1 MKKLVIFLIGLT
13 TVFSLSAQRL
23 NSRGEK
29 MVSHIRTTPMT
40 DEKKVGAD
48 YPYPAD
54 IYFYYDSNDEINKV
68 KAINPLPYT
77 DSIVITKGKNGIIWK
92 DYYKKDNRPPFPY
105 THKVF
110 LDDKGRVSKV
120 EGKLSGQ
127 IRSEVL
133 RRIYNYVEKSD
144 DNICLDVE
152 NHIIYQPVNG
162 PEYPDGFE
170 STLDQFRGYEFA
182 RYDGGLLGGC
192 YLKSPKTKQYLEYHT
207 PGWYYKKKATII
219 DKYFP
224 NETNVEFYSLLML
237 SRTYEEDDW
246 LLLLTR
252 WIPIK
257 ADFLPREFKSIGSKG
272 RYTDCIYNRNGVLT
286 NIEVYLN
293 ASYSAYFHG
302 IYLENIEIE
311 YVQ

>member
-1 MKKLVIFLIGLT
+1 
-13 TVFSLSAQRL
+13 
-23 NSRGEK
+23 

-40 DEKKVGAD
+40 DSQKVGAN
-48 YPYPAD
+48 YIYPAD
-54 IYFYYDSNDEINKV
+54 IYFYYDSNDEINKI
-68 KAINPLPYT
+68 KAINPSFYT

-92 DYYKKDNRPPFPY
+92 DYYKKNMNGVSCFLY

-127 IRSEVL
+127 TRSEVR
-133 RRIYNYVEKSD
+133 RRIYNYVEKSN

-152 NHIIYQPVNG
+152 KHIIYQPVNG

-170 STLDQFRGYEFA
+170 KYLDTYRGYEFA
-182 RYDGGLLGGC
+182 RYNGGLLGGC
-192 YLKSPKTKQYLEYHT
+192 YQKSPKTKQYLEYHT

-219 DKYFP
+219 DQCFP
-224 NETNVEFYSLLML
+224 NETNIELYSLLML
-237 SRTYEEDDW
+237 DRLTEENDW
-246 LLLLTR
+246 LLLLSR

-257 ADFLPREFKSIGSKG
+257 ADFLPLEFKTIGSKW

-286 NIEVYLN
+286 NIEVYL
-293 ASYSAYFHG
+293 YSSDSSLHG
-302 IYLENIEIE
+302 TYLENIEIE
-311 YVQ
+311 YVE

>member
-23 NSRGEK
+23 NQRGEK

-40 DEKKVGAD
+40 DAKKVGSD
-48 YPYPAD
+48 YPNPAD

-68 KAINPLPYT
+68 KAIKPSLYT

-92 DYYKKDNRPPFPY
+92 DYHKTNDRPLY

-110 LDDKGRVSKV
+110 LDDKGKVSKV
-120 EGKLSGQ
+120 EGKLSGPKL
-127 IRSEVL
+127 SEVL

-152 NHIIYQPVNG
+152 KHIIYQPVNR

-170 STLDQFRGYEFA
+170 SILDQFRGYEFA
-182 RYDGGLLGGC
+182 RYDGGLLGDC
-192 YLKSPKTKQYLEYHT
+192 YLKSSKTKQYLEYHA
-207 PGWYYKKKATII
+207 PEWYYTKKATII
-219 DKYFP
+219 DQCFP
-224 NETNVEFYSLLML
+224 NETNIELYSLLML
-237 SRTYEEDDW
+237 SRTNEEDDW

-257 ADFLPREFKSIGSKG
+257 ADFLPREFKTISLKC
-272 RYTDCIYNRNGVLT
+272 RYTDCIYNLNGVLT
-286 NIEVYLN
+286 NIEVYLYS
-293 ASYSAYFHG
+293 SYSSLHG
-302 IYLENIEIE
+302 TYLENIEIE